1 MKKLLLQSICLIL
14 TLAWAGCTED
24 EETVKNLVLAEGTQT
39 TQTVYA
45 DQTSGTGG
53 GISFT
58 AATDWTATVTDV
70 TSKAE
75 SNTVSWLTLSQY
87 SGGPGEYTL
96 TLTLSTNL
104 TGQTRKAQ
112 IEIRCGNDVITITVE
127 QKAEDS
133 EGNIPDAP
141 IESMTYPA
149 KVSKIS
155 YRENYWNQDEWAYPI
170 EIDHEFKYNTE
181 GRIAE
186 YVYTANN
193 PSTSDAAYKL
203 TTSLDYNISGEIRI
217 TEQGSY
223 DDSPESYTLIMNN
236 HGYAERMETEGM
248 VYQFSYNDDDRLAQ
262 ISWQSDNGVS
272 TKHTYR
278 LKYTYTNGAPDKTT
292 LWEDNYEYSYH
303 AENELEYGTTPNN
316 LLNID
321 PNVLFEEVTDLNASD
336 GPNGYQADGF
346 GGRLQRLAL
355 LRLIGKRSDYY
366 VSRDEDNYDELSSP
380 VTGYPA
386 DQIGQIVHE
395 TYTDYERSTSDLA
408 YTTAGDGRINS
419 ITKKEDVTKEIWGYD
434 VKVLNTLL
442 YPGEPDRGYDFE
454 RIEESDKLE
463 STSNGT
469 NTYTYTFT
477 YYMN

>member
-133 EGNIPDAP
+133 EGNVPDAP

-155 YRENYWNQDEWAYPI
+155 YRENYWDEYEWSSPV
-170 EIDHEFKYNTE
+170 EIDHEFKYDTE

-186 YVYTANN
+186 YVYTAKDLDY
-193 PSTSDAAYKL
+193 PEYTEAM
-203 TTSLDYNISGEIRI
+203 TTSLNYSIIGEIRV
-217 TEQGSY
+217 TETINGSE
-223 DDSPESYTLIMNN
+223 PEHYTLTLGDN
-236 HGYAERMETEGM
+236 GYASRMETEGM

-395 TYTDYERSTSDLA
+395 TYTDYKRSTDDLA
-408 YTTAGDGRINS
+408 YTAAGDGKINS

-463 STSNGT
+463 SSSKGT

>member
-133 EGNIPDAP
+133 EGNVPDAP

-155 YRENYWNQDEWAYPI
+155 YRENYWSEYEWGSPVDVDY
-170 EIDHEFKYNTE
+170 EFKYDAE

-186 YVYTANN
+186 YIYTAKATYEDKTTISFDYDIVGEIRVTETTNDSEPLHYALKLGSN
-193 PSTSDAAYKL
+193 GYVSSMETERTDYNDAMTYTFSYDETGHLSEIAWRTSYGSDYKL
-203 TTSLDYNISGEIRI
+203 T
-217 TEQGSY
+217 
-223 DDSPESYTLIMNN
+223 
-236 HGYAERMETEGM
+236 
-248 VYQFSYNDDDRLAQ
+248 
-262 ISWQSDNGVS
+262 
-272 TKHTYR
+272 
-278 LKYTYTNGAPDKTT
+278 YTYKNGTAEYTY
-292 LWEDNYEYSYH
+292 LWYDNNTSGSME
-303 AENELEYGTTPNN
+303 ENGLEYGTTPNN
-316 LLNID
+316 ALNID
-321 PNVLFEEVTDLNASD
+321 PNILFEGMTDFDASD
-336 GPNGYQADGF
+336 GPDYDEYTNRP
-346 GGRLQRLAL
+346 GRLDHLAL

-366 VSRDEDNYDELSSP
+366 VSRDEDDVLSAMDEMP
-380 VTGYPA
+380 NNKEPNK
-386 DQIGQIVHE
+386 
-395 TYTDYERSTSDLA
+395 TYNREFDSYEASMSDLS
-408 YTTAGDGRINS
+408 YNFEDNNRI
-419 ITKKEDVTKEIWGYD
+419 KEISQTESVTKRVYTYQIIVGNELINPESPEEGY
-434 VKVLNTLL
+434 KWKRTENVLKEGPT
-442 YPGEPDRGYDFE
+442 
-454 RIEESDKLE
+454 
-463 STSNGT
+463 NGT